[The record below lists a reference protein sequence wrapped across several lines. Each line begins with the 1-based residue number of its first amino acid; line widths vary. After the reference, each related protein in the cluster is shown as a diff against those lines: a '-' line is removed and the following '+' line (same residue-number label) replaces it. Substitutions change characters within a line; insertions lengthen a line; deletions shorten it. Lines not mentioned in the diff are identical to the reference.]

1 MFLVGEFYG
10 YAFIIPGCVAR
21 FLFALVLTD
30 VFEYQERDCSPQFP
44 ISLSA
49 SISLCA
55 MCREI
60 SRWTPETIPISNIPN
75 GRDLRTN
82 CSSTLEEFNKSIKSI
97 GT

>member
-1 MFLVGEFYG
+1 MRSYDADAWL
-10 YAFIIPGCVAR
+10 GC
-21 FLFALVLTD
+21 FFALVLTD
-30 VFEYQERDCSPQFP
+30 VFEYQDRGCSPQFP

-49 SISLCA
+49 SVSLCA

-60 SRWTPETIPISNIPN
+60 SRWTPETIPMSNIPN

-82 CSSTLEEFNKSIKSI
+82 CSSRLGKFDKSIKSI